1 MNNMNSDAVVKNYE
15 EHGAL
20 LRGHFLLS
28 SGLHSDAYLQS
39 ELIMQDP
46 ANAKKVISGLA
57 GVLKDLDFTT
67 IVSPAIGGIRF
78 GYELASQMNKR
89 TLFTERVDGVMTFR
103 RGFTLQKGEKIL
115 VAEDVVTTGKST
127 KECMKAVEEAGGI
140 VVGIAS
146 IIDRS
151 SGTAGFTVPFY
162 PLAAVDVKSYNV
174 EECPMCKEGIP
185 CVKPGSRVFAK

>member
-46 ANAKKVISGLA
+46 ANAKKVISGLVD
-57 GVLKDLDFTT
+57 VLKDLDFTT

-103 RGFTLQKGEKIL
+103 RGFTLQKGEKVL
-115 VAEDVVTTGKST
+115 VAEDVVFRHPHIQ
-127 KECMKAVEEAGGI
+127 KALLQ
-140 VVGIAS
+140 
-146 IIDRS
+146 
-151 SGTAGFTVPFY
+151 P
-162 PLAAVDVKSYNV
+162 VDVKL
-174 EECPMCKEGIP
+174 
-185 CVKPGSRVFAK
+185 FALVARFFQKNFPFLPHL

>member
-1 MNNMNSDAVVKNYE
+1 MNNMNSDTVIKNYE

-39 ELIMQDP
+39 ECIM
-46 ANAKKVISGLA
+46 
-57 GVLKDLDFTT
+57 
-67 IVSPAIGGIRF
+67 F

-89 TLFTERVDGVMTFR
+89 TLFTERVDGIMTFR
-103 RGFTLQKGEKIL
+103 RGFTLKKGEKVL

-127 KECMKAVEEAGGI
+127 KECIKAVEEAGGI
-140 VVGIAS
+140 VTGIAS

>member
-1 MNNMNSDAVVKNYE
+1 MLFRS
-15 EHGAL
+15 
-20 LRGHFLLS
+20 
-28 SGLHSDAYLQS
+28 
-39 ELIMQDP
+39 
-46 ANAKKVISGLA
+46 
-57 GVLKDLDFTT
+57 
-67 IVSPAIGGIRF
+67 
-78 GYELASQMNKR
+78 
-89 TLFTERVDGVMTFR
+89 TLFTERVDGIMTFR
-103 RGFTLQKGEKIL
+103 RGFTLKKGEKVL

-127 KECMKAVEEAGGI
+127 KECIKAVEEAGGI
-140 VVGIAS
+140 VTGIAS

>member
-1 MNNMNSDAVVKNYE
+1 MNNDAVIKNYE
-15 EHGAL
+15 THGAL

-46 ANAKKVISGLA
+46 NNAKLVISGLID
-57 GVLKDLDFTT
+57 VLKDLDFST

-78 GYELASQMNKR
+78 GYELASQMGKK
-89 TLFTERVDGVMTFR
+89 TLFTERVDGIMTFR
-103 RGFTLQKGEKIL
+103 RGFTLEKGEKVL

-127 KECMKAVEEAGGI
+127 KECMKAVEDAGGI
-140 VVGIAS
+140 VIAIAS

-151 SGTAGFTVPFY
+151 SGTADFTVPFY
-162 PLAAVDVKSYNV
+162 PLASIDVKSYSK
-174 EECPMCKEGIP
+174 EECPMCKDGIP
-185 CVKPGSRVFAK
+185 CVKPGSRVFVK

>member
-1 MNNMNSDAVVKNYE
+1 MKGSEIIKLYE
-15 EHGAL
+15 ENGAL

-39 ELIMQDP
+39 ELIMQNP
-46 ANAKKVISGLA
+46 ALAKKVISGL
-57 GVLKDLDFTT
+57 VSDLSKLDFTT

-78 GYELASQMNKR
+78 GYELASQLNKR
-89 TLFTERVDGVMTFR
+89 SLFTERVDGVMTFR
-103 RGFTLQKGEKIL
+103 RGFTLSKGEKVI

-127 KECMKAVEEAGGI
+127 KECMQAVEEMGGI
-140 VVGIAS
+140 VIGITS

-151 SGTAGFTVPFY
+151 CGKADFKVPFY
-162 PLAAVDVKSYNV
+162 PLAEVEVNSYNA
-174 EECPMCKEGIP
+174 EECPMCKAGLP

>member
-89 TLFTERVDGVMTFR
+89 TLFTE
-103 RGFTLQKGEKIL
+103 
-115 VAEDVVTTGKST
+115 DVVTTGKST

-174 EECPMCKEGIP
+174 EDCPMCKEGIP

>member
-1 MNNMNSDAVVKNYE
+1 MNNMNSDTVIKNYE

-39 ELIMQDP
+39 ECIMQDP
-46 ANAKKVISGLA
+46 ANAKKVVSGL
-57 GVLKDLDFTT
+57 VDMLKDLDFTT

-78 GYELASQMNKR
+78 GYELAS
-89 TLFTERVDGVMTFR
+89 
-103 RGFTLQKGEKIL
+103 
-115 VAEDVVTTGKST
+115 T
-127 KECMKAVEEAGGI
+127 KECIKAVEEAGGI
-140 VVGIAS
+140 VTGIAS

>member
-1 MNNMNSDAVVKNYE
+1 
-15 EHGAL
+15 
-20 LRGHFLLS
+20 
-28 SGLHSDAYLQS
+28 
-39 ELIMQDP
+39 
-46 ANAKKVISGLA
+46 
-57 GVLKDLDFTT
+57 
-67 IVSPAIGGIRF
+67 
-78 GYELASQMNKR
+78 MNKR

-103 RGFTLQKGEKIL
+103 RGFTLQKDENVL

-127 KECMKAVEEAGGI
+127 KECMKAVEKAGGI

-174 EECPMCKEGIP
+174 EDCPLCKEGIP
-185 CVKPGSRVFAK
+185 CVKPGSRVVAK